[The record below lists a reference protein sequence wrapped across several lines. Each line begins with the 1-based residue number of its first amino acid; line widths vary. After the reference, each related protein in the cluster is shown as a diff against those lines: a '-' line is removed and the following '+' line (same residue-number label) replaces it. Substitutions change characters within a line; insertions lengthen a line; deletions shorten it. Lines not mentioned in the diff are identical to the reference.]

1 MRQNS
6 NEFITLY
13 NELDLYM
20 RKYLKTNDE
29 ESHTSLIK
37 RMAEKSR
44 IFGRYKDEL
53 ASFARL
59 RNAIVHNHYRRDA
72 EPIAEP
78 HDFVLKEYA
87 KIKDE
92 VINPPLALN
101 TIAIKAESIYTTTLD
116 SVALDVMKKMSEKL
130 YTHVPVIENSKL
142 VGVFSEDT
150 VFSYMVKNEDILI
163 EKDVMIKEFADFVP
177 IREHRNEI
185 FRFVPRNTPVI
196 LVEDEFQKAFSEGKR
211 LAVIFITETGKE
223 IEKIL
228 GMITAWDL
236 VGYRS

>member
-1 MRQNS
+1 MRLKS
-6 NEFITLY
+6 DEFIALY
-13 NELDLYM
+13 NELDRHM

-37 RMAEKSR
+37 RTAEKNR

-53 ASFARL
+53 ISFARL
-59 RNAIVHNHYRRDA
+59 RNAIVHNPYKRDA

-87 KIKDE
+87 RIKE
-92 VINPPLALN
+92 NVINPPLALN
-101 TIAIKAESIYTTTLD
+101 TIAIKAGSIYTTTLD
-116 SVALDVMKKMSEKL
+116 SIALDVMKKMSEEI

-150 VFSYMVKNEDILI
+150 VFSYVVKNEDIII
-163 EKDVMIKEFADFVP
+163 EKDVKIKEFADFIP
-177 IREHRNEI
+177 IHEHRSEI
-185 FRFVPRNTPVI
+185 FRFVPKNTPVI
-196 LVEDEFQKAFSEGKR
+196 LVEDEFQKVFSEGKR

-223 IEKIL
+223 TEKIL

-236 VGYRS
+236 IAYKS